1 MDNYSKA
8 YAEILEILNYLPK
21 EEYYKIPNEKINYY
35 IENKDNDHKFVFEIT
50 KPIED
55 QNILPET
62 NALIVG
68 LFREYFASDDQK
80 EKINKILE
88 HNEKVYQDELRKK
101 YNPDNLFDKNE
112 KLLNTNVT
120 KQIDIVEYKNEEWY
134 KKLFSMISQWFKKL
148 LNK

>member
-1 MDNYSKA
+1 
-8 YAEILEILNYLPK
+8 
-21 EEYYKIPNEKINYY
+21 
-35 IENKDNDHKFVFEIT
+35 
-50 KPIED
+50 
-55 QNILPET
+55 
-62 NALIVG
+62 

-120 KQIDIVEYKNEEWY
+120 KQTDIVEYKNEEWY